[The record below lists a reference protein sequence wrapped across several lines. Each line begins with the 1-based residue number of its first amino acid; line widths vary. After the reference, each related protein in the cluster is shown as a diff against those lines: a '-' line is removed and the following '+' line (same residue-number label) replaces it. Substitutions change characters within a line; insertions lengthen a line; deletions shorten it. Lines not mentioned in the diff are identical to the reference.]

1 MTEETRDAQTGN
13 TTPDGPQKPNKLLPW
28 VVLLLAATALLY
40 FLNRG
45 CAGQNGGEKDAT
57 ELGESMDTDGG
68 AVLTRLAAAVE
79 AGRLD
84 PNTAYVLDKVKFEQ
98 GSAEITA
105 SAKAQLEAL
114 ASLLQKHDKI
124 KIRIEAHT
132 DIDGSVQDNL
142 DLSVKQALAVKN
154 HLLDRYIR
162 TIRIAVVGRG
172 NYNQIFT
179 DNSIAGRAKNNR
191 VEVYLSE
198 QE

>member
-45 CAGQNGGEKDAT
+45 CAGQHIGEKDAM
-57 ELGESMDTDGG
+57 EVGESTHTGGG
-68 AVLTRLAAAVE
+68 AVLTRLASAME
-79 AGRLD
+79 ADSLD

-98 GSAEITA
+98 GSTA
-105 SAKAQLEAL
+105 ISPSAKEQLEGL
-114 ASLLQKHDKI
+114 ASLLQKHEEI
-124 KIRIEAHT
+124 NIRIEAHT
-132 DIDGSVQDNL
+132 DIQGSVQDNL

-172 NYNQIFT
+172 NYKQIFT
-179 DNSIAGRAKNNR
+179 DNSISGRVRNNR
-191 VEVYLSE
+191 IEVYLSE
-198 QE
+198 KE

>member
-1 MTEETRDAQTGN
+1 
-13 TTPDGPQKPNKLLPW
+13 
-28 VVLLLAATALLY
+28 
-40 FLNRG
+40 
-45 CAGQNGGEKDAT
+45 
-57 ELGESMDTDGG
+57 
-68 AVLTRLAAAVE
+68 
-79 AGRLD
+79 
-84 PNTAYVLDKVKFEQ
+84 
-98 GSAEITA
+98 
-105 SAKAQLEAL
+105 
-114 ASLLQKHDKI
+114 
-124 KIRIEAHT
+124 
-132 DIDGSVQDNL
+132 VQDNL